1 MLNAIVSGGEIRPLE
16 PIPTDWNGWQP
27 LRVGKVDDCKIL
39 VEEIVRDFAVLA
51 SLCSDRKSVV

>member
-27 LRVGKVDDCKIL
+27 LRVGKVDGCKIL

-51 SLCSDRKSVV
+51 SLE